1 MNVCLS
7 RWPRQNVRPVPVLDV
22 LSLNSNS
29 TFLFPKPQKPDHFD
43 NLVTW
48 CHHEV
53 DICGFEEN
61 VFTAN
66 RQILIK
72 MSDCKSILY
81 GMIHEVW

>member
-1 MNVCLS
+1 MHCGYCRILCFGILPILNFCTLACAVDL
-7 RWPRQNVRPVPVLDV
+7 NLMAMHPVPVLDV

-66 RQILIK
+66 R
-72 MSDCKSILY
+72 
-81 GMIHEVW
+81 